1 MCMRKIP
8 RRYSGLVMAVMT
20 VVTMS
25 FVMSFV
31 MTSLNVGFVD
41 NFIQR
46 WMVAFLGALPV
57 GFPVAL
63 LVIPIIKAFVDRVT
77 EYLPAEEGNVPQS
90 EKIPNQL
97 GTRAR

>member
-31 MTSLNVGFVD
+31 MTFLNVGLVD

-63 LVIPIIKAFVDRVT
+63 LVIPTIKAVVDRFT
-77 EYLPAEEGNVPQS
+77 EYLPAEEGKVSQS
-90 EKIPNQL
+90 EKFPKQL
-97 GTRAR
+97 DTRAR

>member
-1 MCMRKIP
+1 MQRIP

-31 MTSLNVGFVD
+31 MTFLNVGFVD
-41 NFIQR
+41 NFFQR
-46 WMVAFLGALPV
+46 WMVGFLGALPV

-63 LVIPIIKAFVDRVT
+63 LVIPIIKAFVDRFT
-77 EYLPAEEGNVPQS
+77 EYSSAEEDDVPT
-90 EKIPNQL
+90 E
-97 GTRAR
+97 